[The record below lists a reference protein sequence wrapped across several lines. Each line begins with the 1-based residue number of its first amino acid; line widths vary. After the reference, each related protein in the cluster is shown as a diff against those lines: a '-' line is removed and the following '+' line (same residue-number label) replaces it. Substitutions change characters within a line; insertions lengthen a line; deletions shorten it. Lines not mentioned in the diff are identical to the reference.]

1 MSSKAIDKENT
12 TNFTSLTGT
21 KSFGLVNTKSF
32 INNQN
37 NGERLSY
44 TPVLSLEKKALIN
57 NVKELTNTVGK
68 PRRALGDVLNTTSN
82 RHKSTGV
89 GITPKFD
96 RTQKADSTPSR
107 DKVVK
112 SFSKLKLNESQMI
125 TNEKKETQEEE
136 YPPVERFI
144 GSKYDNFD
152 DLFNDGRLSELF
164 LAPSNT
170 VFNINLNQRK
180 FFDQTEIEEKILISD
195 LEDENDLFEIEL
207 KKVNK
212 SLKKMEKKA
221 ELKTM
226 TIESLEDL
234 MPKIWEDS
242 FEEN

>member
-1 MSSKAIDKENT
+1 MTSKAIDKENS

-21 KSFGLVNTKSF
+21 KSLGLGIAKSF
-32 INNQN
+32 VNNQIK
-37 NGERLSY
+37 GERLSF

-82 RHKSTGV
+82 RHKSIGV

-96 RTQKADSTPSR
+96 RKLKADCTPSK

-112 SFSKLKLNESQMI
+112 SFSKLKLNESQVT
-125 TNEKKETQEEE
+125 TNEKKEIQEED

-164 LAPSNT
+164 LAPSNA
-170 VFNINLNQRK
+170 VFNTNLNQRK
-180 FFDQTEIEEKILISD
+180 FFDQAELEEKIMID
-195 LEDENDLFEIEL
+195 DFEDENDLFEIEL
-207 KKVNK
+207 KKVKK

-226 TIESLEDL
+226 NIESLEDL

-242 FEEN
+242 FEE